1 MDRRRLLWRPAKRR
15 FLPPIRRLLRS
26 GYCFASFDNLAI
38 TTFQEG
44 VTEDLS
50 EDQTAPVTQAQTTG
64 DQTAQGAYINQATI
78 SLEAEDGESG
88 VAGIHWQ
95 LNDGPVN
102 EYEKP
107 VVVSREGAFTLTC
120 YAYDRAGN
128 REAAKK

>member
-1 MDRRRLLWRPAKRR
+1 M
-15 FLPPIRRLLRS
+15 
-26 GYCFASFDNLAI
+26 
-38 TTFQEG
+38 
-44 VTEDLS
+44 
-50 EDQTAPVTQAQTTG
+50 TQAQTTG

-128 REAAKK
+128 REAAKKVTGTVAQGNVLFEENFDEYEEGNLQTPMRWDMS